1 MKCAVPDSA
10 IGVIGISTV
19 ESGHA
24 FVPFE
29 PSWFNATEAR
39 FFKQAQR
46 RQAQQEWLFSRF
58 GMSGD
63 GVDSEQMRRAAY
75 RDAFNA
81 LAKVCRNAFDQVGR
95 KLETQIR
102 KQRSAF
108 VYFDAWGETAT
119 FEGTNSWRD
128 VISLDM
134 LPKPILRDYG
144 IRNFSC
150 KVRGERNGF
159 IHAIR
164 LASDLLNSD
173 EMDTVVVAGLFRSL
187 PIMVLSSAAER
198 VALHGAA
205 RSKLASP
212 CPSVERAGCVV
223 LRKHPAQGMSLAI
236 TSYSQLPE
244 SPQRARDELARTW
257 AARCNDRT
265 AYVMAGLHPSAAMRE
280 LERDAYAAS
289 AATAASAPGKR
300 YLSVCD
306 VYGDSG
312 CMNPM
317 LALTHLSNAA
327 DWRAGRH
334 ALISADDGRGG
345 VWAME
350 CWNVPHGAEELE

>member
-1 MKCAVPDSA
+1 MNCVVPDSA
-10 IGVIGISTV
+10 VGVFGISMV
-19 ESGHA
+19 ESGHT

-29 PSWFNATEAR
+29 PSWFNANEAR

-46 RQAQQEWLFSRF
+46 RHAQPEWLFSRF
-58 GMSGD
+58 GMSDAEMG
-63 GVDSEQMRRAAY
+63 SEHMRRAEY
-75 RDAFNA
+75 REALNA
-81 LAKVCRNAFDQVGR
+81 VAKVCRNAFDQVGR

-119 FEGTNSWRD
+119 FEGANSWRD
-128 VISLDM
+128 VISLDL

-144 IRNFSC
+144 FRGFSC

-159 IHAIR
+159 MHAIR
-164 LASDLLNSD
+164 LASDLLNSN

-187 PIMVLSSAAER
+187 PLMVLSSAAER
-198 VALHGAA
+198 VALHGGTRA
-205 RSKLASP
+205 KLGTP

-223 LRKHPAQGMSLAI
+223 LRRLPAQGMSIAI
-236 TSYSQLPE
+236 TSYSRLPGH
-244 SPQRARDELARTW
+244 QQLAREHLASEW
-257 AARCNDRT
+257 KARCNERT
-265 AYVMAGLHPSAAMRE
+265 AYVMAGLHPSAAMRD
-280 LERDAYAAS
+280 LEREAYAAS
-289 AATAASAPGKR
+289 AIGKR

-317 LALTHLSNAA
+317 LALSHLSSAPS
-327 DWRAGRH
+327 WRARSH

-345 VWAME
+345 VWSME
-350 CWNVPHGAEELE
+350 CWNRSHEAREIE

>member
-19 ESGHA
+19 ESGHSL
-24 FVPFE
+24 VPFE
-29 PSWFNATEAR
+29 PSWFNANEAR

-46 RQAQQEWLFSRF
+46 RRAQREWLFSRF
-58 GMSGD
+58 GMPGT

-75 RDAFNA
+75 REALNA
-81 LAKVCRNAFDQVGR
+81 VAKVCRNAFDQMGR
-95 KLETQIR
+95 KLEAQIR

-119 FEGTNSWRD
+119 LEGANSWRD
-128 VISLDM
+128 VVSLDM
-134 LPKPILRDYG
+134 IPKPILRDYG
-144 IRNFSC
+144 FRNFSC

-159 IHAIR
+159 MHAIR

-198 VALHGAA
+198 VALHGSA
-205 RSKLASP
+205 RSKLPNP

-223 LRKHPAQGMSLAI
+223 LRKLPARGMALAI
-236 TSYSQLPE
+236 TSYGQLPE
-244 SPQRARDELARTW
+244 SPRLARDDLAREW
-257 AARCNDRT
+257 GARCNERT
-265 AYVMAGLHPSAAMRE
+265 AYVVAGMHPSAAMRE

-289 AATAASAPGKR
+289 ALGAR

-317 LALTHLSNAA
+317 VALSHLTNAP
-327 DWRAGRH
+327 DRGERSH

-345 VWAME
+345 VWGLE
-350 CWNVPHGAEELE
+350 CWRGPHEAKELE